1 MAYRVLHSRPEDAAH
16 AAFLAAPA
24 AILPHGDP
32 LVRSHAAPDPR
43 HLDRCITVLRGERP
57 VARAACH
64 INPWLHEAELTT
76 GLVGSYACID
86 EEEAA
91 MALWRAIDAW
101 AETRELKRL
110 IGPMDGST
118 WRGYR
123 FRDAPLP
130 PPFFMEPCQPGWYT
144 AQWTEAGF
152 APLLRYVSHI
162 DPDPREDREA
172 LAAHEAALAAQGAVV
187 RCMDAARM
195 EEELERI
202 GRFSIEAFAGNPLY
216 SPIEA
221 DAFMAMYRPIKHLI
235 DPGLV
240 LLVEDHEGTLQA
252 FVFNLPDLLAA
263 PGERLI
269 MKSMARA
276 KQCPFKGMG
285 AYLGLKVAQLAVQ
298 RGYRSVVHALMHE
311 DNRSAQLSREVYRGE
326 HFMRYTLYAK
336 HLRL

>member
-1 MAYRVLHSRPEDAAH
+1 MPYRVIHSRPQDAVHAH
-16 AAFLAAPA
+16 FLAAPA
-24 AILPHGDP
+24 AILPDGDP
-32 LVRSHAAPDPR
+32 LIRAHPAPDPR
-43 HLDRCITVLRGERP
+43 HLDECITVMRGERP

-64 INPWLHEAELTT
+64 INPWLHVADLTT
-76 GLVGSYACID
+76 GLVGSYACAED
-86 EEEAA
+86 ADAA
-91 MALWRAIDAW
+91 STLWAAIDAW
-101 AETRELKRL
+101 ALERGLKRL

-118 WRGYR
+118 WQGYR

-130 PPFFMEPCQPGWYT
+130 PPFFMEPCQPSWYAT
-144 AQWTEAGF
+144 QWTEAGF
-152 APLLRYVSHI
+152 EPFMRYVSHI

-172 LAAHEAALAAQGAVV
+172 LEEFEDALGRQGAVV

-195 EEELERI
+195 EEELARI
-202 GRFSIEAFAGNPLY
+202 GQFSIEAFADNPLY

-221 DAFMAMYRPIKHLI
+221 EAFMAMYRPIMHMI
-235 DPGLV
+235 DPALV
-240 LLVEDHEGTLQA
+240 LMVEDREGGLQA
-252 FVFNLPDLLAA
+252 FVFNMPDLLAP

-285 AYLGLKVAQLAVQ
+285 AYLGLKVAQLGVQ

-336 HLRL
+336 HILP